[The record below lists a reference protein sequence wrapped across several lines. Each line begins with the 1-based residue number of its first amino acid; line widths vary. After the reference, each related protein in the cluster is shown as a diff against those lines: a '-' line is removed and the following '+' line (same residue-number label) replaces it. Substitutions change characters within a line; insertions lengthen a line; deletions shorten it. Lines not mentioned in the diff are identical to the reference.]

1 MQVPRLSGSMV
12 RPDALRPAV
21 EACPPAE
28 ALGLDELY
36 RRLAPSISRWAERL
50 GGPDLDL
57 EDVVHDIF
65 LIVQRRLPSFRG
77 ESRIETW
84 LYGITVR
91 VVMHRRR
98 ARRWR
103 RLFSPLA
110 TSPRHDVVDVADE
123 RPTPPE
129 ELQRRQSNER
139 LYRLLDGLGEKYRE
153 AIILFELEGLS
164 GPEIAEVTGAS
175 LATVWARLSRGRQKL
190 ARALAEERGP

>member
-1 MQVPRLSGSMV
+1 MQVPRLSGSRLPPGAV
-12 RPDALRPAV
+12 RPEV
-21 EACPPAE
+21 EPCPPAE
-28 ALGLDELY
+28 DLDELY
-36 RRLAPSISRWAERL
+36 RRLAPSVSRWAERL

-57 EDVVHDIF
+57 EDVVHDVFI
-65 LIVQRRLPSFRG
+65 IVQRRLPSFRG

-84 LYGITVR
+84 LYGITAR
-91 VVMHRRR
+91 VVMHRLR

-103 RLFSPLA
+103 RLFLPLA
-110 TSPRHDVVDVADE
+110 TSPRDHVVDVADE

-129 ELQRRQSNER
+129 ELQRRQANER
-139 LYRLLDGLGEKYRE
+139 IYRLLDRLSEKYRE

-190 ARALAEERGP
+190 ARALAEERAR